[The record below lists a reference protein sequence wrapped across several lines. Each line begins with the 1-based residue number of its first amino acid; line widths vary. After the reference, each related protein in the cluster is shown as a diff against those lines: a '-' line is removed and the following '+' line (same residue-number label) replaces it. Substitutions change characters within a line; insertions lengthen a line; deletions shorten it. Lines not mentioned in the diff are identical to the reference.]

1 MAIPTTQI
9 LKEGKILLYP
19 TDTVWGLGCDATN
32 PDAVA
37 RIYQIKQRS
46 ESKSLIVLVSN
57 LSMLQEYV
65 TFIPVSALAYLQVPH
80 HPTTIIYP
88 QAQKL
93 APNAIA
99 ADGSV
104 AIRIVQDNFCQ
115 QLIND
120 FGKPIIST
128 SANISGA
135 PTPKYYKQI
144 SPEIIAQC
152 DYIVPYK
159 QEDTTIKKP
168 SRLIS
173 FDVSGELII
182 LRD

>member
-65 TFIPVSALAYLQVPH
+65 ATSIFRFSENKDEALKNYNR
-80 HPTTIIYP
+80 II
-88 QAQKL
+88 QGEM
-93 APNAIA
+93 I
-99 ADGSV
+99 D
-104 AIRIVQDNFCQ
+104 
-115 QLIND
+115 
-120 FGKPIIST
+120 
-128 SANISGA
+128 
-135 PTPKYYKQI
+135 
-144 SPEIIAQC
+144 
-152 DYIVPYK
+152 
-159 QEDTTIKKP
+159 IK
-168 SRLIS
+168 
-173 FDVSGELII
+173 G
-182 LRD
+182 

>member
-65 TFIPVSALAYLQVPH
+65 TTIPVSALAYLQVPH

-168 SRLIS
+168 SRLIK
-173 FDVSGELII
+173 FDKNGELII
-182 LRD
+182 LR

>member
-1 MAIPTTQI
+1 MTIPTTQI

-65 TFIPVSALAYLQVPH
+65 ATIPVSALAYLQVPH
-80 HPTTIIYP
+80 YPTTIIYP

-173 FDVSGELII
+173 FDTSGELII